1 MIQFFLMKIPCFPR
15 FLPEY
20 RSCFGITAY
29 QVCFSMLTYHV
40 RYKFQSRW
48 PGRWIMR
55 SVKKPLF
62 SGAESISLRVP
73 SSAGRWGSG
82 TPAFSRPDCA
92 GEPYVCVFTYPAGTE
107 IISAGNMFRN
117 SADTVLPFFFQKQC
131 RFSDFFFGK
140 ARKPD
145 VKTPV
150 SGSVQEVYVGCI
162 KE

>member
-1 MIQFFLMKIPCFPR
+1 MIVMIQFFLMKIPCFPR

-73 SSAGRWGSG
+73 SSAGDEV
-82 TPAFSRPDCA
+82 PALRHSAVRTVRGNHTF
-92 GEPYVCVFTYPAGTE
+92 VFLRIRLGQRL
-107 IISAGNMFRN
+107 F
-117 SADTVLPFFFQKQC
+117 LPETGFGILRIRYCRFFFKSSAV
-131 RFSDFFFGK
+131 FLIFF
-140 ARKPD
+140 RESP
-145 VKTPV
+145 
-150 SGSVQEVYVGCI
+150 
-162 KE
+162 

>member
-107 IISAGNMFRN
+107 IISVGNMFRN
-117 SADTVLPFFFQKQC
+117 SADTVLPFYFQKQC
-131 RFSDFFFGK
+131 RFSDFFSGK
-140 ARKPD
+140 LVNRMWKRLF
-145 VKTPV
+145 
-150 SGSVQEVYVGCI
+150 QEAFRRFTGTA
-162 KE
+162 